1 MSGQVVS
8 IKGESIPKNGVDE
21 NCVEILRDWLRMAEA
36 GELHSVALVG
46 VGPDQI
52 AGTYWYRS
60 GIHGIGQTNALIA
73 GIEGLRFRMVAAGY
87 A

>member
-1 MSGQVVS
+1 MLGF
-8 IKGESIPKNGVDE
+8 
-21 NCVEILRDWLRMAEA
+21 CEIGFAWLRPEN
-36 GELHSVALVG
+36 LHSVVLVG
-46 VGPDQI
+46 VGPDQV

-87 A
+87 CGRALKQA